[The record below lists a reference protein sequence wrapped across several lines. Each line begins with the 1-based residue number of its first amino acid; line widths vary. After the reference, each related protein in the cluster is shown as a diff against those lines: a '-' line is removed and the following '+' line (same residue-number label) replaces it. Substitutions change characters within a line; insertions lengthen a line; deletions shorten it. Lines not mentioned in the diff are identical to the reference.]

1 LHLETHILFKTEE
14 QNVAMIA
21 GNLLQ
26 SAIYYLLHARCT
38 ISTEQEGQPKPE
50 RTRQEWETM
59 QLPNVMQAKKQR
71 WGQFLTSG

>member
-1 LHLETHILFKTEE
+1 
-14 QNVAMIA
+14 MIA

-38 ISTEQEGQPKPE
+38 ISTEQEGDLKPE

-59 QLPNVMQAKKQR
+59 ELPKCDESRKTLMGAV
-71 WGQFLTSG
+71 SD